1 MKRSL
6 SITIVLLAAIAASIG
21 AAADASA
28 DATVYVVHG
37 VPDVPVDIAIDGGC
51 VLDGFTFGSQ
61 AGPLSL
67 SAGVHQITI
76 SLADPMDPCDGTVVL
91 DQAVPFASG
100 ENVTLVAYLDEMCNP
115 TAGKF
120 PNDFSRTDPGKARLI
135 LHHTA
140 CAPAADIA
148 VDRDVDAPFVADATN
163 FENGTQIVE
172 QMRPGEWYVW
182 LAETGS
188 TVPALGPVLVRLKP
202 FMTYRAFA
210 VGSIALGNATV
221 LLFETRSK

>member
-1 MKRSL
+1 MNTSL
-6 SITIVLLAAIAASIG
+6 STTILLLVAVCAIMG
-21 AAADASA
+21 PAADASA

-37 VPDVPVDIAIDGGC
+37 IPDVAVDVAVDSQC
-51 VLDGFTFGSQ
+51 VLEGFALGDQ

-67 SAGVHQITI
+67 SAGAHQITI
-76 SLADPMDPCDGTVVL
+76 SLADMMDPCGGTVVL
-91 DQAVPFASG
+91 DATVPFASG

-140 CAPAADIA
+140 CAPEADIA
-148 VDRDVDAPFVADATN
+148 VDRDIDAPFVPDATN
-163 FENGTQIVE
+163 FENGDQIVE